1 MPVFSNETIC
11 PAVNSL
17 LSTLFKSHESRYE
30 VSFPDRCRL
39 SVSPDVFRIYV
50 PGNRE
55 VWYNQRIVLG
65 YKANS
70 TLSSVVQR
78 WTRPRTKFLIFHGR
92 HYNSKHISSDP
103 CVADTQSPHFAL

>member
-1 MPVFSNETIC
+1 MKQFVLRLIRFYQRYLNLTNPVMK
-11 PAVNSL
+11 SL
-17 LSTLFKSHESRYE
+17 FLT
-30 VSFPDRCRL
+30 DAAC
-39 SVSPDVFRIYV
+39 
-50 PGNRE
+50 RE

-92 HYNSKHISSDP
+92 HYNSKHISSDS